1 METLFNFLHDLNAL
15 SGIEV
20 TPFFIITF
28 FILVFPLNFMFFGI
42 LPFPLIV
49 RTPFFNVEYTPLC
62 FTAALACDAGNTE
75 QSIAAANV
83 TAKIFFDFLIIIP
96 PDIKKYNFK
105 FAIYLTSYVN

>member
-1 METLFNFLHDLNAL
+1 M
-15 SGIEV
+15 
-20 TPFFIITF
+20 
-28 FILVFPLNFMFFGI
+28 
-42 LPFPLIV
+42 
-49 RTPFFNVEYTPLC
+49 EYTPLC

-105 FAIYLTSYVN
+105 FVIYLTSYVN

>member
-28 FILVFPLNFMFFGI
+28 FIFVFPQNFMFFGI
-42 LPFPLIV
+42 FPFPLIV

-96 PDIKKYNFK
+96 PDIKNIILDLLF
-105 FAIYLTSYVN
+105 I